1 MRLAIWAI
9 WVLVVSAGTA
19 SAQFTDVSAK
29 PVIGTWLMKTSNPNA
44 GYGPEVGF
52 CVNRFAG
59 PAIMLNP
66 EKPKD
71 GIGFL
76 TGAMMGEPG
85 ACKINPQSKATCVNS
100 ANKDRWECTVSAQGL
115 ASCTAYAASGKIKL
129 TATGPRFPG
138 EC

>member
-1 MRLAIWAI
+1 MRQIALAV
-9 WVLVVSAGTA
+9 WVLIISTGTA
-19 SAQFTDVSAK
+19 SAQFTDNSAK
-29 PVIGTWLMKTSNPNA
+29 PVIGTWLMNTSDPNA
-44 GYGPEVGF
+44 GYGREVGF

-100 ANKDRWECTVSAQGL
+100 ANKDRWECTVSPQGI
-115 ASCTAYAASGKIKL
+115 AFCTVFATGGKVKL